1 MSDRDLRLVDEPAGP
16 VRPGTARRPRMPAH
30 GWIGLAVIVAAEAA
44 LVAGHP
50 VVSRWF
56 TPIVWTGYV
65 LLLDAL
71 GYRLTGRSY
80 LTTSRVDG
88 VLVAL
93 ASVGGWWLFELYN
106 APRFWRGGDDLWGIW
121 WHYHG
126 MEPNLWLRRIGYDWA
141 FATIFPA
148 LFLTAAAL
156 RASVFRGARVA
167 PWRPPA
173 ALLRGAVVVGAVAA
187 AIPLVAPSPWLVPL
201 VWTSWVL
208 LLEPLNY
215 RAGRPSWL
223 RDLAGGDVST
233 VLALL
238 GSGLVCGFLWEFWN
252 YWAATKWTYTV
263 PFPPAVKLFEMPV
276 IGYTGF
282 LPFALE
288 CYAMYH
294 FVRGVIVGADG
305 AAPVI

>member
-1 MSDRDLRLVDEPAGP
+1 
-16 VRPGTARRPRMPAH
+16 VRPQ
-30 GWIGLAVIVAAEAA
+30 GWVGLAIIVAAEAA
-44 LVAGHP
+44 LVGGHP
-50 VVSRWF
+50 GISGWF

-71 GYRLTGRSY
+71 VARLTGRSY
-80 LTTSRVDG
+80 LTTARDEL

-93 ASVGGWWLFELYN
+93 VSIAAWWLFEWYN
-106 APRFWRGGDDLWGIW
+106 APRFWRGGDDLWGLW

-126 MEPNLWLRRIGYDWA
+126 LQPNAFLRRVGYDWA

-156 RASVFRGARVA
+156 RAWLFRGVRIR
-167 PWRPPA
+167 PWTPSPTLLTAATVFGAITA
-173 ALLRGAVVVGAVAA
+173 AL
-187 AIPLVAPSPWLVPL
+187 PLVIVSPWLVPL
-201 VWTSWVL
+201 VWTSWIL
-208 LLEPLNY
+208 LLEPVNF

-223 RDLAGGDVST
+223 RDLSRGDAST

-238 GSGLVCGFLWEFWN
+238 ASGAVCGVLWEFWN

-263 PFPPAVKLFEMPV
+263 PYPPDVKLFEMPV
-276 IGYTGF
+276 HGYLGF
-282 LPFALE
+282 PPFALE

-294 FVRGVIVGADG
+294 WARGLVVRAGG
-305 AAPVI
+305 AAPVV